1 MLVQTLLFFV
11 FHPTVFHLRESIL
24 CPSAAMT
31 DTKDNVYMQSFTDP
45 RDGGSPVN
53 EGPSLK
59 QGTVAD
65 QLDMQRMGKTQQTKV
80 LLEMECP
87 QGISI

>member
-1 MLVQTLLFFV
+1 MATN
-11 FHPTVFHLRESIL
+11 
-24 CPSAAMT
+24 
-31 DTKDNVYMQSFTDP
+31 KDNVHMQSFTGP
-45 RDGGSPVN
+45 RDDGSPVN

-80 LLEMECP
+80 LPHKEHP
-87 QGISI
+87 QEISV

>member
-1 MLVQTLLFFV
+1 M
-11 FHPTVFHLRESIL
+11 
-24 CPSAAMT
+24 A
-31 DTKDNVYMQSFTDP
+31 DTKQHEHMQSFADP
-45 RDGGSPVN
+45 RDDGSPVN

-80 LLEMECP
+80 SLISLTAATPP
-87 QGISI
+87 QSLFV